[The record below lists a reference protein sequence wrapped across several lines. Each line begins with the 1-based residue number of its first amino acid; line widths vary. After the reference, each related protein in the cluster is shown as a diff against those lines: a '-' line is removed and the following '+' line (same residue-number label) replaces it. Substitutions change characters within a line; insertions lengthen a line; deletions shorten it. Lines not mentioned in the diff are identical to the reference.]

1 MASPVKAIAAGIRL
15 VGGLHKI
22 RVDAPTVLVLGPE
35 ETIAL
40 ADHLHDLAVEA
51 SAEDRRGRRA

>member
-1 MASPVKAIAAGIRL
+1 VASPIKAIAAGIRL

-22 RVDAPTVLVLGPE
+22 RVDAPTVLVLCPE

-40 ADHLHDLAVEA
+40 ADHLHNLAVEA
-51 SAEDRRGRRA
+51 SAEDRKRSRP